1 MKKKKKLIII
11 IICIVIIVFLVL
23 GNLFSYLKNKNKTYN
38 SINDFDSIKELV
50 EYYGCD
56 YKTTKNSS
64 EDGFSKDIYL
74 SFMTNPIDED
84 GNTNKDSYEN
94 IIKLVGIKMLDN
106 FKIIDEDRNITVKVY
121 VNEDKTINYIIND
134 MNNYFENLKS
144 LHTLNN
150 NNEEKTSNINIV
162 SKELKSI
169 IDKDWIRKNINL
181 GEKTSS
187 YENYDLYWDE
197 GYKIRTINNKIY
209 NIIFIKNYQ
218 GEVFQGITVGMEN
231 DKIKQILGTP
241 TYEDYSEI
249 EIIGYKLE
257 NIYAFFSDGEISI
270 YRLDEFN
277 EEENKKFASLFT
289 KLLED
294 KDYNTFLTNLTEL
307 YPDYSSYTQ
316 ETDYANIKYPLRGFE
331 ISFGNNIKNGITLYN
346 NFKGNITE
354 DISIDNIKKDKVL
367 PSNTYLNLERNLVF
381 DDELSRANEE
391 IITRDPYDIEEMD
404 KGKFAQS
411 EEYSV
416 YFNEVYNV
424 YTFYSINKSNP
435 DFEIRVQNVTG
446 IYKLTN
452 NLFVYGVAND
462 GIYIVDAY
470 RMQKSKLKDDDGQ
483 CIIDKVEDNIIY
495 YDDKMVQINL

>member
-1 MKKKKKLIII
+1 M
-11 IICIVIIVFLVL
+11 
-23 GNLFSYLKNKNKTYN
+23 
-38 SINDFDSIKELV
+38 
-50 EYYGCD
+50 
-56 YKTTKNSS
+56 
-64 EDGFSKDIYL
+64 
-74 SFMTNPIDED
+74 
-84 GNTNKDSYEN
+84 
-94 IIKLVGIKMLDN
+94 
-106 FKIIDEDRNITVKVY
+106 
-121 VNEDKTINYIIND
+121 
-134 MNNYFENLKS
+134 
-144 LHTLNN
+144 
-150 NNEEKTSNINIV
+150 
-162 SKELKSI
+162 
-169 IDKDWIRKNINL
+169 
-181 GEKTSS
+181 
-187 YENYDLYWDE
+187 
-197 GYKIRTINNKIY
+197 
-209 NIIFIKNYQ
+209 
-218 GEVFQGITVGMEN
+218 
-231 DKIKQILGTP
+231 
-241 TYEDYSEI
+241 
-249 EIIGYKLE
+249 
-257 NIYAFFSDGEISI
+257 
-270 YRLDEFN
+270 
-277 EEENKKFASLFT
+277 
-289 KLLED
+289 
-294 KDYNTFLTNLTEL
+294 
-307 YPDYSSYTQ
+307 
-316 ETDYANIKYPLRGFE
+316 
-331 ISFGNNIKNGITLYN
+331 YN

>member
-1 MKKKKKLIII
+1 M
-11 IICIVIIVFLVL
+11 
-23 GNLFSYLKNKNKTYN
+23 
-38 SINDFDSIKELV
+38 
-50 EYYGCD
+50 
-56 YKTTKNSS
+56 
-64 EDGFSKDIYL
+64 
-74 SFMTNPIDED
+74 
-84 GNTNKDSYEN
+84 
-94 IIKLVGIKMLDN
+94 
-106 FKIIDEDRNITVKVY
+106 
-121 VNEDKTINYIIND
+121 
-134 MNNYFENLKS
+134 
-144 LHTLNN
+144 
-150 NNEEKTSNINIV
+150 
-162 SKELKSI
+162 
-169 IDKDWIRKNINL
+169 
-181 GEKTSS
+181 
-187 YENYDLYWDE
+187 
-197 GYKIRTINNKIY
+197 
-209 NIIFIKNYQ
+209 
-218 GEVFQGITVGMEN
+218 
-231 DKIKQILGTP
+231 
-241 TYEDYSEI
+241 
-249 EIIGYKLE
+249 
-257 NIYAFFSDGEISI
+257 
-270 YRLDEFN
+270 
-277 EEENKKFASLFT
+277 
-289 KLLED
+289 
-294 KDYNTFLTNLTEL
+294 TEL

-354 DISIDNIKKDKVL
+354 NISIDNIKKDKVL

-391 IITRDPYDIEEMD
+391 IITRDPYDVEEMD

-416 YFNEVYNV
+416 YFGEVYNV

-470 RMQKSKLKDDDGQ
+470 RMQKSKLKDVDGQ